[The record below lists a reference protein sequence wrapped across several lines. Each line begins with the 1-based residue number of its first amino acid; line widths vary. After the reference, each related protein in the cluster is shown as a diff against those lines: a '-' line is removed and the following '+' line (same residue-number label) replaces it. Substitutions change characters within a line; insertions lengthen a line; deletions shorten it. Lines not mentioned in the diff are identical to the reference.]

1 MLHPGQNNIIIN
13 TDIKRI
19 VTPILF
25 FKLNQA
31 QNLRNLQF
39 GFN

>member
-1 MLHPGQNNIIIN
+1 MLHPDKNIIIN
-13 TDIKRI
+13 TDIPRI

-31 QNLRNLQF
+31 
-39 GFN
+39 